1 MLVPLFSASA
11 CVTFRPVARCFISA
25 LTVTA
30 ASVIAV
36 PIAGKNPA
44 VSSAARR
51 TAAITKVSVW
61 RGASII
67 ASASASIDSA

>member
-36 PIAGKNPA
+36 PIAGINPA
-44 VSSAARR
+44 VSSAARL
-51 TAAITKVSVW
+51 TAAINKVSALT
-61 RGASII
+61 GASII
-67 ASASASIDSA
+67 ASANASIASA

>member
-1 MLVPLFSASA
+1 MLVPLFFASA
-11 CVTFRPVARCFISA
+11 CVTFLPVARCFISA

-36 PIAGKNPA
+36 PIAGINPA
-44 VSSAARR
+44 VSSAARL

-61 RGASII
+61 MGASTI
-67 ASASASIDSA
+67 ASANASIASG

>member
-1 MLVPLFSASA
+1 MLVPLFFASA
-11 CVTFRPVARCFISA
+11 CVTFLPVAQCFISA

-44 VSSAARR
+44 VSSAARLI
-51 TAAITKVSVW
+51 AAMNKVSASMGV
-61 RGASII
+61 SII
-67 ASASASIDSA
+67 ASANASIASA

>member
-1 MLVPLFSASA
+1 LLVPLFFASA
-11 CVTFRPVARCFISA
+11 CVTFLPVAQCFISA

-44 VSSAARR
+44 VSSAARP
-51 TAAITKVSVW
+51 TAAITKVSAW
-61 RGASII
+61 TGASII
-67 ASASASIDSA
+67 ASANASIDSA